1 MSRKPRV
8 VRQIAVALGVTIAAA
23 ACSSDDKADSAA
35 APPVIGTVPRLAS
48 MEGQA
53 LPLEAY
59 MLQPDQS
66 ARILGA
72 REGLVEQCMRRQGFD
87 FSFGTGAPSGGATS
101 AATDK
106 SQSEMRYL
114 IDANAAAS
122 YGYHGPSFSAAEQ
135 ATPPEPTAAEAQALQ
150 GEDGNGGC
158 FAEVDAQLA
167 ERGVIIQD
175 PELVA
180 DMNKDGMQRS
190 LEDPRVKEAFAL
202 WSGCMKERGYAYA
215 TPVDASND
223 PRWEASEAASPEEIA
238 TAVADTE
245 CMVAN
250 NVAGVWFAVESAY
263 QKREIEANFEKL
275 EEVRKAID
283 TSMRVAEEITAQA

>member
-1 MSRKPRV
+1 MTRKSRV
-8 VRQIAVALGVTIAAA
+8 VRQVAVALGVAVAAV

-35 APPVIGTVPRLAS
+35 APPAVGSIPQLAT

-53 LPLEAY
+53 LPLETY

-66 ARILGA
+66 AKILGA
-72 REGLVEQCMRRQGFD
+72 RERMVEQCMTRQGFD
-87 FSFGTGAPSGGATS
+87 FSFDLGASSGGTS
-101 AATDK
+101 SADFTK

-114 IDANAAAS
+114 IDARAAAS
-122 YGYHGPSFSAAEQ
+122 YGYHSPPLSAAEQ
-135 ATPPEPTAAEAQALQ
+135 ASPPEPTAAEAQALQ
-150 GEDGNGGC
+150 GTDGNGGC
-158 FAEVDAQLA
+158 FAEVDAKLT

-175 PELVA
+175 PALVV
-180 DMNKDGMQRS
+180 DINKGGMQRS
-190 LEDPRVKEAFAL
+190 LEDPRMKDAFTL
-202 WSGCMKERGYAYA
+202 WSRCMQERGYAYA
-215 TPVDASND
+215 TPLDASND
-223 PRWEASEAASPEEIA
+223 PRWEAAETASPEEVA

-250 NVAGVWFAVESAY
+250 NVAGIWFAVESAY